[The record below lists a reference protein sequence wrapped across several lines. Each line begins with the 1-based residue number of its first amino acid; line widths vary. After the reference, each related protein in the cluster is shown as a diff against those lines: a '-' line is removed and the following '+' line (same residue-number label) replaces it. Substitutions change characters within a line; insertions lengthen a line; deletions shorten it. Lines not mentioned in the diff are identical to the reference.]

1 MGLETWVTQFALFE
15 LCNSLS
21 ALSLNQLIQ
30 LGKRCICHHKHP
42 EIVGKWKIRQHKWLH
57 YCLFS
62 NSSFSN
68 TIRLFRHHIKTPWD
82 QSDISFFHHREDL
95 WNKIYALV
103 KTNKIKSLGQEMGE
117 EGVKKR
123 GKNGNSST
131 QQIFK
136 QFEQHSVHK
145 EDKTLETKYNSNF
158 KNNVISR
165 LFKLLRKTP
174 QRSCY
179 NC

>member
-1 MGLETWVTQFALFE
+1 
-15 LCNSLS
+15 
-21 ALSLNQLIQ
+21 
-30 LGKRCICHHKHP
+30 
-42 EIVGKWKIRQHKWLH
+42 
-57 YCLFS
+57 
-62 NSSFSN
+62 
-68 TIRLFRHHIKTPWD
+68 
-82 QSDISFFHHREDL
+82 
-95 WNKIYALV
+95 
-103 KTNKIKSLGQEMGE
+103 MGE

-136 QFEQHSVHK
+136 QFEHSDHK